1 MHTFVASISLWL
13 IGQVAHVLADVIA
26 QVAQGALHLQL
37 GSAAV
42 AAAAPK
48 PPEQVVPHKLKVLLA
63 VKAGA
68 KDCETAHL
76 VHCVGRSKQKA
87 VAHLVVSQSA
97 HAATATL
104 S

>member
-1 MHTFVASISLWL
+1 M
-13 IGQVAHVLADVIA
+13 LADVVA

-48 PPEQVVPHKLKVLLA
+48 PPEQVVPHRLKVLLA

-68 KDCETAHL
+68 KDFETAHL
-76 VHCVGRSKQKA
+76 VHCVGISKQNVA
-87 VAHLVVSQSA
+87 AHLASQSA